1 MPVYLPIVI
10 VLAVLVPVLVYFEIK
25 KQKKPIYII
34 KPVCTL
40 LIITAALL
48 SLTLPGHSGAYTFSI
63 VLGLILS
70 LGGDVSL
77 MFQEHKK
84 PFMVGLVFFL
94 LAHVVYGIVFLKF
107 AGITSALYVFGAI
120 FLALGIA
127 VFLFLYPGLGKM
139 KGPVAAYIL
148 IITFMVTS
156 AGSTLSAS
164 SFPHTAALLA
174 IVGSVLFWISDVIL
188 AANRFRIP
196 MKYNRLSLLAYF
208 SGQFLIALSTH
219 FFRT

>member
-1 MPVYLPIVI
+1 MPVYLPIVV
-10 VLAVLVPVLVYFEIK
+10 VLVVLVPVLVYFEIK

-40 LIITAALL
+40 LVIAAALL
-48 SLTLPGHSGAYTFSI
+48 SLTLPGHSGAYTLSI
-63 VLGLILS
+63 VLGLLLS

-84 PFMVGLVFFL
+84 PFMIGLVFFL

-107 AGITSALYVFGAI
+107 AGITSTFYIFGAI
-120 FLALGIA
+120 FVVLGIA
-127 VFLFLYPGLGKM
+127 IFLFLYPGLEKM

-164 SFPHTAALLA
+164 SFPQAAALLV
-174 IVGSVLFWISDVIL
+174 IVGSILFWFSDVIL
-188 AANRFRIP
+188 ATNRFRIP

-208 SGQFLIALSTH
+208 SGQLLIALSTH
-219 FFRT
+219 FFG

>member
-1 MPVYLPIVI
+1 MPVYLPIV
-10 VLAVLVPVLVYFEIK
+10 VALAVLVPILVFFEIK
-25 KQKKPIYII
+25 KQKKGIYPI

-48 SLTLPGHSGAYTFSI
+48 SLTLPGHVKAYTLSI
-63 VLGLILS
+63 ILGLILS

-94 LAHVVYGIVFLKF
+94 LAHVVYGVVFLKF
-107 AGITSALYVFGAI
+107 AGITSTFYIVGAI

-127 VFLFLYPGLGKM
+127 VYLFLYPGLESM

-156 AGSTLSAS
+156 AGSTLAAA
-164 SFPHTAALLA
+164 SFPRSAALCV
-174 IVGSVLFWISDVIL
+174 IIGSILFWFSDVIL

-196 MKYNRLSLLAYF
+196 MKYNRLSLIPYF
-208 SGQFLIALSTH
+208 TGQLLIALSTH
-219 FFRT
+219 FFGS

>member
-1 MPVYLPIVI
+1 MPVYIPIVV

-25 KQKKPIYII
+25 AQKRPIYVI

-48 SLTLPGHSGAYTFSI
+48 SLTLPGHSETYTLSI
-63 VLGLILS
+63 VVGLLLS
-70 LGGDVSL
+70 LGGDISL

-107 AGITSALYVFGAI
+107 AGVTSTFYIFGGI
-120 FLALGIA
+120 FLILGIA
-127 VFLFLYPGLGKM
+127 IYLFLYPGLDTM
-139 KGPVAAYIL
+139 KVPVAAYIL

-164 SFPHTAALLA
+164 SFPHTAALLV
-174 IVGSVLFWISDVIL
+174 IVGSILFWFSDVIL
-188 AANRFRIP
+188 ATNRFRIP

-208 SGQFLIALSTH
+208 SGQLLIALSTH
-219 FFRT
+219 FFGA

>member
-1 MPVYLPIVI
+1 MPVYLPII
-10 VLAVLVPVLVYFEIK
+10 VSLAVLVPVLVYFEIK
-25 KQKKPIYII
+25 KQKKPIYGI

-48 SLTLPGHSGAYTFSI
+48 SLTLPGHSQAYTLFI
-63 VLGLILS
+63 VLGLVLS

-77 MFQEHKK
+77 MFQEHRK

-107 AGITSALYVFGAI
+107 AGITSMFYVFGAI

-127 VFLFLYPGLGKM
+127 IYIFLYKGLDTM

-148 IITFMVTS
+148 IITFMVTA
-156 AGSTLSAS
+156 AGSTLSSS
-164 SFPHTAALLA
+164 SFSHKAALLA
-174 IVGSVLFWISDVIL
+174 VIGSILFWFSDVIL
-188 AANRFRIP
+188 ATNRFRIP

-219 FFRT
+219 FFRA

>member
-1 MPVYLPIVI
+1 MPVYLPIIV
-10 VLAVLVPVLVYFEIK
+10 VLAVLVPLLVYFEIK
-25 KQKKPIYII
+25 KQKKWIYVLKPI
-34 KPVCTL
+34 CTV

-48 SLTLPGHSGAYTFSI
+48 SLTLPGHVRIYTLSI
-63 VLGLILS
+63 VLGLLLS
-70 LGGDVSL
+70 LVGDISL

-107 AGITSALYVFGAI
+107 AGITSSCYVFGAI
-120 FLALGIA
+120 FLALGVAIYI
-127 VFLFLYPGLGKM
+127 FFYPGLGTM

-164 SFPHTAALLA
+164 SFPRPAAILVT
-174 IVGSVLFWISDVIL
+174 IGGILFWFSDVIL
-188 AANRFRIP
+188 ATNRFRIP
-196 MKYNRLSLLAYF
+196 MKYNRLSLIPYF
-208 SGQFLIALSTH
+208 TGQLLIALSTH
-219 FFRT
+219 LFGS